1 MAAAGIAAALFT
13 YIARPT
19 VAAEPAETRP
29 DNPLDLKT
37 AIQFAL
43 ILAPIMLLTRALKEW
58 SGDMGLYLLA
68 AASGLVDI
76 DAIALSLATMT
87 TKAET
92 LPSVAT
98 AAILLASA
106 VNTLVKPAI
115 AVAVAGPRTGLRLLL
130 PLAIAAAIIAGGI
143 MASL

>member
-1 MAAAGIAAALFT
+1 
-13 YIARPT
+13 
-19 VAAEPAETRP
+19 
-29 DNPLDLKT
+29 
-37 AIQFAL
+37 
-43 ILAPIMLLTRALKEW
+43 
-58 SGDMGLYLLA
+58 

-115 AVAVAGPRTGLRLLL
+115 AVTVAGPRTGLRLLL